1 MKRLLFAR
9 IAFIGIV
16 AATLPLPAVAQF
28 KQEAKLVGAG
38 AIGGS
43 FQGFSSALSRNG
55 DTALVGGPS
64 DASGML
70 NNRGAAWVFE
80 RLRGVW
86 SQQTKLV
93 ATDAIGNADQG
104 FSVSLSS
111 SGNTALLSGPFDN
124 QSAAW
129 IFQRSFDREWKEQAK
144 LVPAG
149 TPFGIESGYS
159 ASISGDG
166 NTAIIGAPFAN
177 SEIGGAF
184 VFVRRHSIWKQ
195 QAELVGT
202 DVTGPFSTQ
211 GTAVALSGDGN
222 TAVVGGFN
230 DNNEAN
236 GGNGAGAAWVFE
248 RSRGVWSQ
256 QAKLVGTG
264 FVGAPMQGY
273 SVSISD
279 DGDTVIVGGPLDNA
293 DAGAAWVFTRS
304 YGVWSQ
310 QGPKLVGTDIIG
322 PFQLQGISVSLSSDG
337 NSAVIG
343 GFADDNNMGAAWV
356 FTRSDGVWTQKA
368 KLVGTGAIFTP
379 GSLPGGAE
387 QGTSVAISG
396 DGNTVLSGGPVD
408 NDGVGAAWIFR
419 QHRVFAGSPGEG
431 NCSGQSVSALAR
443 QYDGLNAAAAA
454 LGYPGVRALQNAIS
468 EFCEA

>member
-1 MKRLLFAR
+1 MKTNYQLPRVLPVVMLAYTLLS
-9 IAFIGIV
+9 V
-16 AATLPLPAVAQF
+16 PAVAQF
-28 KQEAKLVGAG
+28 KQEAKLVGTDATVV
-38 AIGGS
+38 S
-43 FQGFSSALSRNG
+43 FQGGSSALSWNG
-55 DTALVGGPS
+55 NTALVGGPGS
-64 DASGML
+64 
-70 NNRGAAWVFE
+70 GAAWVFE
-80 RLRGVW
+80 RSRGKW
-86 SQQTKLV
+86 TQESKLV

-111 SGNTALLSGPFDN
+111 SGNTAIVSGPGDN
-124 QSAAW
+124 HNVGAAW
-129 IFQRSFDREWKEQAK
+129 IFQRSFNREWKQQAK

-149 TPFGIESGYS
+149 TPFGIESGIS

-177 SEIGGAF
+177 GEIGAGF
-184 VFVRRHSIWKQ
+184 VFVRRHGMWNQ

-211 GTAVALSGDGN
+211 GTSVALSGDGN

-248 RSRGVWSQ
+248 RSHGAWSQ

-279 DGDTVIVGGPLDNA
+279 DGNTVIVGGPLDNI

-304 YGVWSQ
+304 YGVWNQ
-310 QGPKLVGTDIIG
+310 EGPKLVGTDEIG

-356 FTRSDGVWTQKA
+356 FTLSDGVWTQKA

-379 GSLPGGAE
+379 GSFLGGAE
-387 QGTSVAISG
+387 QGTSVSISG
-396 DGNTVLSGGPVD
+396 DGSTVLSGGPVD
-408 NDGVGAAWIFR
+408 NNGVGAAWIFR
-419 QHRVFAGSPGEG
+419 QHPVFAGSPGEV
-431 NCSGQSVSALAR
+431 NCYGQSVSPLAR
-443 QYDGLNAAAAA
+443 QYGGLNNGAAA
-454 LGYPGVRALQNAIS
+454 LGFDSVSALQNAVV
-468 EFCEA
+468 EFCGG

>member
-1 MKRLLFAR
+1 M
-9 IAFIGIV
+9 
-16 AATLPLPAVAQF
+16 
-28 KQEAKLVGAG
+28 
-38 AIGGS
+38 
-43 FQGFSSALSRNG
+43 
-55 DTALVGGPS
+55 
-64 DASGML
+64 
-70 NNRGAAWVFE
+70 
-80 RLRGVW
+80 
-86 SQQTKLV
+86 
-93 ATDAIGNADQG
+93 
-104 FSVSLSS
+104 
-111 SGNTALLSGPFDN
+111 
-124 QSAAW
+124 
-129 IFQRSFDREWKEQAK
+129 
-144 LVPAG
+144 
-149 TPFGIESGYS
+149 
-159 ASISGDG
+159 
-166 NTAIIGAPFAN
+166 
-177 SEIGGAF
+177 
-184 VFVRRHSIWKQ
+184 WKQ

-248 RSRGVWSQ
+248 RSHGVWSQ

-279 DGDTVIVGGPLDNA
+279 DGNTVIVGGPEDGS
-293 DAGAAWVFTRS
+293 AGAAWVFVRS

-368 KLVGTGAIFTP
+368 KLVGTGAILTP
-379 GSLPGGAE
+379 GSIIGGAE

-396 DGNTVLSGGPVD
+396 DGNTVLSGGPLD
-408 NDGVGAAWIFR
+408 DTAGAAWIFSE
-419 QHRVFAGSPGEG
+419 QPVFAGSPGRE
-431 NCSGQSVSALAR
+431 NCQTQSVSALAR
-443 QYDGLNAAAAA
+443 QYGGLNDGAAA
-454 LGYPGVRALQNAIS
+454 LGFDSVSALQNAVV
-468 EFCEA
+468 EFCGG